1 MYIHTKK
8 FKHTNYRDKQ
18 KYICVYMYLQTFKI
32 KILHY
37 FLQISF
43 YTTTWDFFSSFIILL

>member
-1 MYIHTKK
+1 
-8 FKHTNYRDKQ
+8 
-18 KYICVYMYLQTFKI
+18 MYLQTFKI

-43 YTTTWDFFSSFIILL
+43 YTTIWDFFFQFYNSIVIFPHLWGNKTKHFQFS

>member
-43 YTTTWDFFSSFIILL
+43 YTTTWDFFPVL